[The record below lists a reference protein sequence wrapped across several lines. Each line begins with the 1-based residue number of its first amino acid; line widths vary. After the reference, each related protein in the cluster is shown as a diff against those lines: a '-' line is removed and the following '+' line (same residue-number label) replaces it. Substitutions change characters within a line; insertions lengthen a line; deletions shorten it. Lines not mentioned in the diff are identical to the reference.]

1 MRGPLYGAGTQ
12 GQEET
17 EAATDTEKNPEHCP
31 SHKAAQKSPEPG
43 ATERS
48 RPA

>member
-31 SHKAAQKSPEPG
+31 SHKAAQKNLKPVVH
-43 ATERS
+43 
-48 RPA
+48 